1 MREVVEQILDGTYDY
16 EKGALDFS
24 CAKLEITL
32 QKGEVYEGS
41 FKIFA
46 TEGKYTVGYITTSDN
61 RMECL
66 TPEFVGNEA
75 DIYFRFHGE
84 WLDEGEVTK
93 GEFLVVSNKGEY
105 YLPYVVSVEHVTPQ
119 SSIGPIKNLFHFT
132 NLAQSNWKEAV
143 RFYYSPAF
151 PYVLKNSD
159 KQAALLYQGLSNF
172 EGNEQNVEEFLI
184 ALDKKKRI
192 EYIVAEDY
200 LRLNAPQTMAE
211 TSLTIIRNGWGYT
224 YLEVWVEGDFLF
236 LDKNVLTDEEFLGN
250 RLTLPVYIDPSQL
263 HAGRNFGA
271 VKFRN
276 AYATFEVPVEIL
288 CQRGDTLEH
297 EFYLEKEQNIANL
310 MNLYQE
316 FRLKKVNKAV
326 WLKEITTLI
335 ERMLVLDD
343 KDPAVRLF
351 QAQLLITKEQYNEA
365 GWVLEHVGELLGEET
380 QPALEAYYLYLNTLM
395 KKEDGFT
402 GEMSWQVTKIY
413 KDYGEDWRVAWLLL
427 FLA

>member
-1 MREVVEQILDGTYDY
+1 MREVVEQILNGTYDY

-46 TEGKYTVGYITTSDN
+46 TEGKYTTGYVTTTDY

-93 GEFLVVSNKGEY
+93 GEFLVVSNQGEY
-105 YLPYVVSVEHVTPQ
+105 YLPYVVSVDYVIPQ

-159 KQAALLYQGLSNF
+159 KQATLLYQGLSKF

-184 ALDKKKRI
+184 ALNKKQKI

-224 YLEVWVEGDFLF
+224 YLEVWAEGDFLF
-236 LDKNVLTDEEFLGN
+236 LENNVLTEEEFL
-250 RLTLPVYIDPSQL
+250 
-263 HAGRNFGA
+263 
-271 VKFRN
+271 
-276 AYATFEVPVEIL
+276 
-288 CQRGDTLEH
+288 
-297 EFYLEKEQNIANL
+297 
-310 MNLYQE
+310 
-316 FRLKKVNKAV
+316 
-326 WLKEITTLI
+326 
-335 ERMLVLDD
+335 
-343 KDPAVRLF
+343 
-351 QAQLLITKEQYNEA
+351 
-365 GWVLEHVGELLGEET
+365 
-380 QPALEAYYLYLNTLM
+380 
-395 KKEDGFT
+395 
-402 GEMSWQVTKIY
+402 
-413 KDYGEDWRVAWLLL
+413 
-427 FLA
+427 